1 MVDLGKMRKLMKQLP
16 RKLRAIDDAME
27 RATKITPTLS
37 GMPHGSG
44 VNSKVEESAI
54 DVVMAKAA
62 YKDVL
67 DKLDEMRQELEPYID
82 QIEDCG
88 IRVCMRLRYIQGLS
102 VYDNRFTNTA
112 CLCERVCYR
121 KLEKGE
127 AIVQKLIGK

>member
-1 MVDLGKMRKLMKQLP
+1 MRDMP

-27 RATKITPTLS
+27 RATKITPSLS
-37 GMPHGSG
+37 GMPHGSC
-44 VNSKVEESAI
+44 VSSRVEESVI
-54 DVVMAKAA
+54 DVVAAKTA
-62 YKDVL
+62 YKDIL
-67 DKLDEMRQELEPYID
+67 DKLAEMRQELEPYID
-82 QIEDCG
+82 QIDDIS

-127 AIVQKLIGK
+127 ALVEKMLGK

>member
-1 MVDLGKMRKLMKQLP
+1 MRDLP

-27 RATKITPTLS
+27 RATKITPSLS

-44 VNSKVEESAI
+44 VSSRVEESVI
-54 DVVMAKAA
+54 DVVAAKTT
-62 YKDVL
+62 YKDIL
-67 DKLDEMRQELEPYID
+67 DKLAEMRQELEPYID
-82 QIEDCG
+82 QIDDIS

-127 AIVQKLIGK
+127 ALVEKMLGK